1 MAVQMFTERHPS
13 LFRVASSSIQPILVR
28 ITVANTL
35 NRPSSIQHSITEAGK
50 NSLIGGGSFKKQV
63 RDALYTIQ
71 SLRFI
76 LRKFLLRWLY
86 KRLVPCTTE
95 DIFTLE
101 PIKQPVYVVVWKSR
115 HVYSFEVKTLHRAVT
130 QSLLHASGMF
140 ANPLRPKNPLT
151 NIPLSL
157 GQLISVWNTFISASI
172 PLSSAISQYRSV
184 HYNHERFFEEYGT
197 VLSVSSMK
205 RCIMNPF
212 DIEGG
217 EYLLDFIEAAYEY
230 NAIPLKEYFR
240 NKIKDAIV
248 KHRDTGF
255 IRRFRVKCVEYN
267 YILLVKKNHSAIELL
282 QELYSVY
289 RACITIIRENNL

>member
-86 KRLVPCTTE
+86 RRLIPCTTE

-157 GQLISVWNTFISASI
+157 GQLVSVWNTFISASI

-230 NAIPLKEYFR
+230 NGIQLKEYFR
-240 NKIKDAIV
+240 NKIKDAII

-267 YILLVKKNHSAIELL
+267 YILLVKKNHSTVELL

-289 RACITIIRENNL
+289 RACIIIIRENKL